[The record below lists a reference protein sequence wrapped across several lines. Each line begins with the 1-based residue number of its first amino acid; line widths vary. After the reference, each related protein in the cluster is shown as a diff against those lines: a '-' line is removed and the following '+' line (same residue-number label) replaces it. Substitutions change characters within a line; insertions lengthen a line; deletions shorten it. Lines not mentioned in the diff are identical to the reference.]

1 MNVTDTQP
9 ADGRT
14 GIAWQKMIILNHE
27 IVNYA
32 FKYVDNLFIF
42 LLV

>member
-1 MNVTDTQP
+1 M
-9 ADGRT
+9 DGQASR
-14 GIAWQKMIILNHE
+14 GKKMIILNHE